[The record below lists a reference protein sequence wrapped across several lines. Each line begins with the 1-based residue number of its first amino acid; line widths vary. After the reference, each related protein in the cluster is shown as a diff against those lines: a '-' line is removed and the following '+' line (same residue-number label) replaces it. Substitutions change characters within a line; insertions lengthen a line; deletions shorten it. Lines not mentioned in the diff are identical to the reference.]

1 MELSTVQIAE
11 FEERGVLL
19 FPGLLDAEEAGLLQQ
34 AVPELLQRPG
44 PEAVREKKDTANA
57 RLVFGVHK
65 FSEPFRRLV
74 HLPRILNPVRQLL
87 AEEVYLHQSRL
98 NPKPGFGGGG
108 AWDWHQDYPP
118 WNTIDGIPEPRMIM
132 ASVFVDDC
140 TPVTSPLLV
149 IPGSQHHGLLEAE
162 LHEDARGRGYDLH
175 TIDREALEKIAA
187 EHGIEALIG
196 PAGSVAFVHV
206 NVLHGSANNV
216 SPWRRAITYLIYNAV
231 SNPCG
236 KTRRAWFQCSQDFS
250 PLAPGADGSLKTLAD
265 HPRDRN

>member
-1 MELSTVQIAE
+1 MELSPVQIAE
-11 FEERGVLL
+11 FEDRGVLL
-19 FPGLLDAEEAGLLQQ
+19 FPSLLDEEEAGLLQQ
-34 AVPELLQRPG
+34 EVPGLLRRPG
-44 PEAVREKKDTANA
+44 PEAVREKEDASSA
-57 RLVFGVHK
+57 RLVFGVHR
-65 FSEPFRRLV
+65 FSERFRRLV

-87 AEEVYLHQSRL
+87 GEEVYLHQSRL

-118 WNTIDGIPEPRMIM
+118 WHTIDGIPEPRMIM

-162 LHEDARGRGYDLH
+162 LHQDAKGRGYDLH
-175 TIDREALEKIAA
+175 AIERDVLEQMAA
-187 EHGIEALIG
+187 ECGIEALTG

-236 KTRRAWFQCSQDFS
+236 RTRRAWFQCGRDFT
-250 PLAPGADGSLKTLAD
+250 PLVPEPDDSLKAAAGP
-265 HPRDRN
+265 PREGQ

>member
-1 MELSTVQIAE
+1 MKLTPSQVAE
-11 FEERGVLL
+11 FEERGFLL
-19 FPGLLDAEEAGLLQQ
+19 FPGLLDDAE
-34 AVPELLQRPG
+34 VDLLQREVPALLGRSG
-44 PEAVREKKDTANA
+44 PEVVREQQDPSSA
-57 RLVFGVHK
+57 RLVFAPHQ

-87 AEEVYLHQSRL
+87 GEEVYLYQSRL

-118 WNTIDGIPEPRMIM
+118 WHTIDGVPEPRMIM
-132 ASVFVDDC
+132 ASVFIDDC

-149 IPGSQHHGLLEAE
+149 IPGSQNHGLLDAE
-162 LHEDARGRGYDLH
+162 LHPDARGRGYDLQ
-175 TIDREALEKIAA
+175 TIEPELLEQIAA
-187 EHGIEALIG
+187 EHGIDALVG

-231 SNPCG
+231 SNACT
-236 KTRRAWFQCSQDFS
+236 KSVRAWYQCGQDFT
-250 PLAPGADGSLKTLAD
+250 PLVPDADDSL
-265 HPRDRN
+265 